1 MKGALVGKSKLR
13 WWRRLYGQPSIL
25 QTNTKKETRY
35 KEAERALKQALAKNE
50 QVQMRADLT
59 SQVRDKDKEERL
71 RLEEE

>member
-1 MKGALVGKSKLR
+1 M
-13 WWRRLYGQPSIL
+13 